1 MTLEMPAEF
10 AGAHTAG
17 SGYVKSTPRRWTEQE
32 LAWCVNAAEAGYSH
46 AEIAEATGR
55 TEVSVFVKLKRLTK
69 KNDTYNVKQRELKYR
84 ANELFLSS
92 VQPKSVLDV
101 YAGNSWWAQHCGNTV
116 TNDLDTEFDTDFHL
130 SALDLMCQMQVD
142 RKRFDVIDLD
152 PFGSAYECFDLA
164 FRMARKGVVISFG
177 EWGHK
182 RWKRT
187 DFVGP
192 RYGIHS
198 LEDFSHEPFI
208 IEAQRIARLHKKTA
222 DVFDVLQY
230 SNFLRIYFTLTPFKE
245 TSQWEMTDGG

>member
-1 MTLEMPAEF
+1 MTLKMPAEF
-10 AGAHTAG
+10 AGDYIAS
-17 SGYVKSTPRRWTEQE
+17 SGYVKSTPRRWTESE
-32 LAWCVNAAEAGYSH
+32 LSWCVKQVESGYSY

-69 KNDTYNVKQRELKYR
+69 TNDTYNVKQRELKYR
-84 ANELFLSS
+84 ANEMFLNT
-92 VQPKSVLDV
+92 VQPKTALDV
-101 YAGNSWWAQHCGNTV
+101 FAGNSWWRDNAPHAV
-116 TNDLDTEFDTDFHL
+116 TNDLDEGFETDFHMT
-130 SALDLMCQMQVD
+130 ALDLLCQMQVE

-187 DFVGP
+187 DFVAP

-198 LEDFSHEPFI
+198 LDDFRHEPFI
-208 IEAQRIARLHKKTA
+208 VEAQRIARLHKKVA

-230 SNFLRIYFTLTPFKE
+230 SNFLRVYFTITPFKE
-245 TSQWEMTDGG
+245 LSQWDIND